1 MKLSSLLSIN
11 IINSKRHKEPTRY
24 LAFCLFLEKVSE
36 YDKHKAQLFGSLPS
50 SKNERHS
57 ISHFKCDENDQ
68 VNIKDAVR
76 DMR

>member
-1 MKLSSLLSIN
+1 M
-11 IINSKRHKEPTRY
+11 
-24 LAFCLFLEKVSE
+24 SE